1 MRAHLLRW
9 QWDGYSS
16 FHRNRI
22 NLLIHIV
29 AVPAFV
35 GALVV
40 AAIAFAG
47 AQWVLGACAVAVVAV
62 AFVAQG
68 IGHKREPSPPIPF
81 DGALD
86 ALTRILAEQFI
97 TFPRFVLTGAWRAAL
112 RRARSD
118 GAERD
123 TA

>member
-22 NLLIHIV
+22 NLLVHIV

-40 AAIAFAG
+40 AVAAVVEAR
-47 AQWVLGACAVAVVAV
+47 WVLAACAAAVTAV
-62 AFVAQG
+62 AFVAQA
-68 IGHKREPSPPIPF
+68 IGHKREPSAPIPF
-81 DGALD
+81 DGAVD
-86 ALTRILAEQFI
+86 ALTRILAEQLI
-97 TFPRFVLTGAWRAAL
+97 TFPRFVVTGGWRAAL
-112 RRARSD
+112 RSATR
-118 GAERD
+118 
-123 TA
+123 T